1 MTGGSSGRVQTWRQ
15 TMQDILISCAV
26 GQCSE
31 HITIDRRHASNFEG
45 RDWSCISHRRDRAA

>member
-1 MTGGSSGRVQTWRQ
+1 
-15 TMQDILISCAV
+15 MQDILISCAV